1 MELYQHWEE
10 ATEETNEDSAQLRR
24 DFKYHSR
31 TSYHSLRHFTKVLAV
46 GGCFGPVNQRDQLVA
61 WLSAHQSELPSEI
74 EDEQGN
80 QGSGS
85 RLEHSGTDYEQKL
98 VDLEELTPE
107 NGLYALD
114 CNVCNQLLD
123 YYGKADPE
131 YRQQGPTVRVWI
143 RLMRRRGDAFA
154 RYQTEKAARLRWR
167 GCEEFRGVTKALAYM
182 DANVSPRAAQSGS
195 APLPTQAELH
205 QLFNYDGL
213 TLTWAV
219 SRGRIR
225 KGKPVQPRVK
235 INGTNYYAGRLVW
248 MHRTGE
254 DPASATISHVDGD
267 STNLA
272 WSNLRIERLATKSTS
287 SGVRERSRQL
297 SDSHW
302 RARFEIDNKEYSL
315 GEYVTQ
321 TQAEQAYEL
330 AMRTFQ
336 RFA

>member
-10 ATEETNEDSAQLRR
+10 VTEETNEDAAQLRR

-46 GGCFGPVNQRDQLVA
+46 GGCFGPVNQREMLVA

-80 QGSGS
+80 QGSSS

-98 VDLEELTPE
+98 FDLEELTPE

-114 CNVCNQLLD
+114 GNVCNQPLD
-123 YYGKADPE
+123 YYGKTDVE
-131 YRQQGPTVRVWI
+131 YRQGGLTPATYC
-143 RLMRRRGDAFA
+143 RLMRRRGDAFV

-167 GCEEFRGVTKALAYM
+167 GCEEFRGVTKALLYM

-195 APLPTQAELH
+195 APLPSQAELH
-205 QLFNYDGL
+205 QLFDYDGL

-267 STNLA
+267 NTNLA

>member
-1 MELYQHWEE
+1 M
-10 ATEETNEDSAQLRR
+10 
-24 DFKYHSR
+24 
-31 TSYHSLRHFTKVLAV
+31 
-46 GGCFGPVNQRDQLVA
+46 
-61 WLSAHQSELPSEI
+61 
-74 EDEQGN
+74 
-80 QGSGS
+80 
-85 RLEHSGTDYEQKL
+85 
-98 VDLEELTPE
+98 
-107 NGLYALD
+107 
-114 CNVCNQLLD
+114 
-123 YYGKADPE
+123 
-131 YRQQGPTVRVWI
+131 
-143 RLMRRRGDAFA
+143 
-154 RYQTEKAARLRWR
+154 
-167 GCEEFRGVTKALAYM
+167 TKALAYM
-182 DANVSPRAAQSGS
+182 EANVSPRAAQSGS
-195 APLPTQAELH
+195 APLPSQAELH
-205 QLFNYDGL
+205 QLFDYDGL

-248 MHRTGE
+248 AHRTGE

-267 STNLA
+267 NTNLA

>member
-85 RLEHSGTDYEQKL
+85 RLEHSGTDYEEKL
-98 VDLEELTPE
+98 VNLEELTPE

-114 CNVCNQLLD
+114 GNVCNQPLD
-123 YYGKADPE
+123 YFGRSMFE
-131 YRQQGPTVRVWI
+131 YRQEGLTPRTYC
-143 RLMRRRGDAFA
+143 RLMWHRGLAFK
-154 RYQTEKAARLRWR
+154 RYQKEKAARLRWR

-182 DANVSPRAAQSGS
+182 EANVSPRAAQSGS
-195 APLPTQAELH
+195 VPLPSQAELH
-205 QLFNYDGL
+205 QLFNYDGKE
-213 TLTWAV
+213 LTWAV

-225 KGKPVQPRVK
+225 KGKPVDARPQ
-235 INGTNYYAGRLVW
+235 INGTKYYAGRLVW

-267 STNLA
+267 NTNLA

>member
-10 ATEETNEDSAQLRR
+10 ATEGTNEDAAQLRR

-31 TSYHSLRHFTKVLAV
+31 TSYHSLRHFTKTLAV
-46 GGCFGPVNQRDQLVA
+46 AGQFGPINQRDELVA

-80 QGSGS
+80 RGSGS

-107 NGLYALD
+107 NGLYALEG
-114 CNVCNQLLD
+114 NVSNQPLD
-123 YYGKADPE
+123 YFGKSMHE
-131 YRQQGPTVRVWI
+131 FRQGGLTPRTYC
-143 RLMRRRGDAFA
+143 RLMWHRGLAFK
-154 RYQTEKAARLRWR
+154 RYYKEKAARLRWR
-167 GCEEFRGVTKALAYM
+167 GMEEFRGVTKALAYM

-195 APLPTQAELH
+195 AALPTQAELH
-205 QLFNYDGL
+205 ALFDYDGL

-225 KGKPVQPRVK
+225 KGTPVQPRVK

-254 DPASATISHVDGD
+254 DPASATIGYLDGD
-267 STNLA
+267 NTNLA
-272 WSNLRIERLATKSTS
+272 WSNLRIERLAAKSGTS
-287 SGVRERSRQL
+287 GARERSRQL
-297 SDSHW
+297 DDSRW
-302 RARFEIDNKEYSL
+302 QARFSIDQKRYTL
-315 GEYVTQ
+315 GEYITQ
-321 TQAEQAYEL
+321 QQAERAYEL

>member
-10 ATEETNEDSAQLRR
+10 ATEETNEDAAQLRR
-24 DFKYHSR
+24 DFKHHSR
-31 TSYHSLRHFTKVLAV
+31 TSYHSLRHFTKTLAV
-46 GGCFGPVNQRDQLVA
+46 DGQFGPINQREELVA

-80 QGSGS
+80 RGSGS

-114 CNVCNQLLD
+114 GNVSNQPLD
-123 YYGKADPE
+123 YFGKSMHE
-131 YRQQGPTVRVWI
+131 FRQEGLTPRTYC
-143 RLMRRRGDAFA
+143 RLMWHRGLAFK
-154 RYQTEKAARLRWR
+154 RYKKEKDARLRWR
-167 GCEEFRGVTKALAYM
+167 GMEEFRGVTKALGYM

-195 APLPTQAELH
+195 ADLPTQAQLHEL
-205 QLFNYDGL
+205 FDYDGL

-219 SRGRIR
+219 SRGRTR
-225 KGKPVQPRVK
+225 KGKPVTKRTRICGK
-235 INGTNYYAGRLVW
+235 DYIAGRLVW
-248 MHRTGE
+248 RHRTGE
-254 DPASATISHVDGD
+254 DPASATISYVDGD

-315 GEYVTQ
+315 GEYATQ
-321 TQAEQAYEL
+321 KQAEQAYEL